1 MNFCLGQISVDCV
14 TGSGHGSA
22 FKAAAPVEFT
32 TMLLTGAMAEYSAS
46 VFDRSLLASLRT
58 GFACFG
64 RHKPQRRKMS
74 LEIDIG
80 MDSSATAP
88 TGLTVP
94 S

>member
-1 MNFCLGQISVDCV
+1 MVVVD
-14 TGSGHGSA
+14 A
-22 FKAAAPVEFT
+22 Y
-32 TMLLTGAMAEYSAS
+32 EYSAS
-46 VFDRSLLASLRT
+46 VFDRSLLASLRI

-88 TGLTVP
+88 TGLTVEWHLILSQVIGP
-94 S
+94 K